1 MVEDSFKVANFLPRG
16 SNYFNKAN
24 LEHTKYFKTK
34 IKTNN
39 METKTKWEIDHAHSE
54 IAFKVKHLM
63 IVNVKGVFTEY
74 NASIYTTG
82 QDFMTAE
89 VDFWMN
95 PNSLKTNDEKRDAHL
110 RSSDFFDVEHH
121 KEITFRSNSIEKV
134 NDDQYELWGDLAIK
148 GITKKIK
155 LDVEFGGVQ
164 KDPWGGERAGFT
176 ITGKVNRKDWEL
188 NWNTILESG
197 GVLVG
202 DTVTIACEAEL
213 VKKVEVPA

>member
-1 MVEDSFKVANFLPRG
+1 MA
-16 SNYFNKAN
+16 
-24 LEHTKYFKTK
+24 
-34 IKTNN
+34 
-39 METKTKWEIDHAHSE
+39 TKTKWVIDPAHSE

-82 QDFMTAE
+82 EDFMTAE

-121 KEITFRSNSIEKV
+121 KEITFTSNTIEKDG
-134 NDDQYELWGDLAIK
+134 DDKYELWGNLTIK

-155 LDVEFGGVQ
+155 LEVEFGGIQ
-164 KDPWGGERAGFT
+164 KDPWGNQIAGFS
-176 ITGKVNRKDWEL
+176 INGKVNRKDWEL
-188 NWNTILESG
+188 NWNTVLESG

-202 DTVTIACEAEL
+202 DMVTIACEVEL
-213 VKKVEVPA
+213 KKEAEVPA

>member
-1 MVEDSFKVANFLPRG
+1 MA
-16 SNYFNKAN
+16 
-24 LEHTKYFKTK
+24 
-34 IKTNN
+34 
-39 METKTKWEIDHAHSE
+39 TKTKWEIDQVHSE

-82 QDFMTAE
+82 EDFMTAE

-121 KEITFRSNSIEKV
+121 KEITFRSNTIEKTS
-134 NDDQYELWGDLAIK
+134 DDNYELWGDLTIK

-155 LDVEFGGVQ
+155 LDVEFGGVV
-164 KDPWGGERAGFT
+164 KDPWGGERAGLT
-176 ITGKVNRKDWEL
+176 INGKVNRKDWEL
-188 NWNTILESG
+188 NWNTVLESG

-202 DTVTIACEAEL
+202 DMVTIACEVEL
-213 VKKVEVPA
+213 TKNVEVPA